1 VQDDAAEEEGRIGEE
16 AGARGTLDLGF
27 IAWTRVLA

>member
-1 VQDDAAEEEGRIGEE
+1 VREVQDDAAEEEGRIGEE

-27 IAWTRVLA
+27 IA